1 MRNNPLNQPIPLIED
16 SMALQITPE
25 STPAPIDTEAQ
36 RGQFQKVKAKAL
48 EDAKLHSLK
57 EKTEIAATPM
67 ERYQALKEYY
77 PRLFASMRK
86 IDETL
91 SMQIDEM
98 EAASRRRLDR
108 MKSEELPKP
117 AAK

>member
-1 MRNNPLNQPIPLIED
+1 
-16 SMALQITPE
+16 MALQITPE
-25 STPAPIDTEAQ
+25 STPIDTDAQ
-36 RGQFQKVKAKAL
+36 RIQFQKIKAKAL
-48 EDAKLHSLK
+48 EDAKLRALK
-57 EKTEIAATPM
+57 EKTETAATPM
-67 ERYQALKEYY
+67 DRYKALKEFY

-108 MKSEELPKP
+108 MKDEELPKP
-117 AAK
+117 TAR

>member
-1 MRNNPLNQPIPLIED
+1 
-16 SMALQITPE
+16 MALQITPE

-48 EDAKLHSLK
+48 EDAKLHALK